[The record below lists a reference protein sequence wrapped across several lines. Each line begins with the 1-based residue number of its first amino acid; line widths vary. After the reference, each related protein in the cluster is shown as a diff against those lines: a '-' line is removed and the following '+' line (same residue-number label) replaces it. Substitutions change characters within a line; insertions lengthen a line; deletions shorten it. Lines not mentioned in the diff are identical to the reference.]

1 MLNRRQ
7 RREFEQKAAKETK
20 AHWGLGF
27 RDGHPVGPSAPLRS
41 SSPSLRSRRTRSR
54 AAYRAEPTEW
64 PPQQACACR
73 HADTGPCVRATPLR
87 HRGRLERRRRPY
99 RMTMTETQLLIHLCF
114 LCCLLFKFSSLP
126 SVEHRSK
133 RFRAAS
139 QQHEADRKTSRH
151 GPPHSAA
158 PFKPRERLE
167 RRRRSLPDD
176 HDGHRPPDSPL
187 FPLLPSVQI
196 LFAAFC

>member
-87 HRGRLERRRRPY
+87 HRGRLENRRIAEGP
-99 RMTMTETQLLIHLCF
+99 TEC
-114 LCCLLFKFSSLP
+114 P
-126 SVEHRSK
+126 W
-133 RFRAAS
+133 
-139 QQHEADRKTSRH
+139 RKPNPQCVFVS
-151 GPPHSAA
+151 
-158 PFKPRERLE
+158 
-167 RRRRSLPDD
+167 
-176 HDGHRPPDSPL
+176 
-187 FPLLPSVQI
+187 
-196 LFAAFC
+196 FAAFCSNFLRCLLSSIDPSGSSGAAKLDADSPIRGAAFGCTI